1 MRKPAISLVAVPGR
15 RQATIEVAQEIERRG
30 FSGIYAPSLAGDG
43 LSLCAALAL
52 ATNSIRFGTSI
63 QPIYTRHVADFAAAA
78 SFLHELSGGRFVF
91 GVGVSHAP
99 VHQRLGVKTG
109 KPLSDMRKFVADLRA
124 VPRVGDLPPVVL
136 ATLRK
141 RMVQLAGEVA
151 DGIVW
156 ANGAR
161 SHMQQSLSYLPDEKR
176 NDEAFFTGN
185 MIPTC
190 ISEDKAAAVELM
202 RKMLIGYAMLPNYQ
216 NYWIEAGY
224 EEEIMAVRKALSA
237 GEQDKIPSLMS
248 ERWLSEVTLYGSA
261 SEVRDGV
268 EGWYAAG
275 VKTPIL
281 VPSSTQGGQMRA
293 LQELMDAFN

>member
-1 MRKPAISLVAVPGR
+1 M
-15 RQATIEVAQEIERRG
+15 
-30 FSGIYAPSLAGDG
+30 
-43 LSLCAALAL
+43 
-52 ATNSIRFGTSI
+52 
-63 QPIYTRHVADFAAAA
+63 
-78 SFLHELSGGRFVF
+78 
-91 GVGVSHAP
+91 
-99 VHQRLGVKTG
+99 KTG
-109 KPLSDMRKFVADLRA
+109 KPLSDMRKFVADLRG

-176 NDEAFFTGN
+176 NDEAFFAGN

-190 ISEDKAAAVELM
+190 ISEDKAAVVELM
-202 RKMLIGYAMLPNYQ
+202 RKTLVGYAMLPNYQ

-248 ERWLSEVTLYGSA
+248 ERWLSDVTLYGSA
-261 SEVRDGV
+261 TEVRDGV
-268 EGWYAAG
+268 EAWYGAG